1 VSFVDVKL
9 FNRLVGK
16 ELAMQVKRFFYFL
29 IVLFV
34 AGCSQSHLVR
44 RSEEAPP
51 LKLGCRFG
59 VVDSSD
65 AKNSGPE
72 FKLASLREDSL
83 HVIPMA
89 SQRNTERDVP
99 IASRKKLV
107 PFRERAQTFWTCVG
121 ACTLGGLVIGTAIG
135 MAHEPEYRG
144 EDSGWS
150 TMAGMVYGTA
160 IGCGVGV
167 VVGAL
172 VAAKDD
178 ILILGDEA
186 GEIRWEK

>member
-1 VSFVDVKL
+1 MKVKIFV
-9 FNRLVGK
+9 
-16 ELAMQVKRFFYFL
+16 YFL

-34 AGCSQSHLVR
+34 AGCSQSRLVR
-44 RSEEAPP
+44 RPEETPP
-51 LKLGCRFG
+51 LKLGCRFS
-59 VVDSSD
+59 VLDSSD

-72 FKLASLREDSL
+72 SKLVSLRGDSL
-83 HVIPMA
+83 QAITMA
-89 SQRNTERDVP
+89 SQRKTERDMPFV
-99 IASRKKLV
+99 ARKKLV

-135 MAHEPEYRG
+135 MAQEPEYRG

-150 TMAGMVYGTA
+150 TMKGMVYGTA

-172 VAAKDD
+172 VAAKED
-178 ILILGDEA
+178 ILMLGDEA